1 MAANGNGR
9 LDAVSNA
16 IKSYFDVSYELS
28 TYEEHALS
36 RGSSSKACT
45 YVGITCNGKKYWGV
59 GIDEDIIRSSINAL
73 CVAVNQLESVQD
85 NGRDK
90 DKRITEIMN
99 YIQENYLSVT
109 LDDLSR
115 EFYLSKPYLSKY
127 IKENSGATFSDN
139 LQRIRLKKAC
149 TLLRNGNM
157 KVERVAENVGYPS
170 VEHFNRQFKRRYG
183 MTPVQ
188 YRNSKK

>member
-1 MAANGNGR
+1 
-9 LDAVSNA
+9 
-16 IKSYFDVSYELS
+16 
-28 TYEEHALS
+28 
-36 RGSSSKACT
+36 
-45 YVGITCNGKKYWGV
+45 V
-59 GIDEDIIRSSINAL
+59 GIDEDIIRSSIKAL
-73 CVAVNQLESVQD
+73 CVAVNQLESVPD

-115 EFYLSKPYLSKY
+115 DFYLSKPYLSKY
-127 IKENSGATFSDN
+127 IKEHSGATFSDN